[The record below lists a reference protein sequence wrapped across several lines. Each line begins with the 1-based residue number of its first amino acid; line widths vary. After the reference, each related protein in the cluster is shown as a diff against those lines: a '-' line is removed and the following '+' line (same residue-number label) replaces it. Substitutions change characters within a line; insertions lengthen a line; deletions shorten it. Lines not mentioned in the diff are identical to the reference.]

1 MLVYK
6 KKSYISKKSRV
17 LPMSRFTNSKLGD
30 YSYVGIFA
38 YVNNTTIGKYCSISM
53 NFKAGMGQH
62 PTKLLSSSP
71 FFYSNK
77 HVLKDKLDVA
87 KGIFQEYEDIKI
99 GNDVWIG
106 TDVFIM
112 DGVTVGDGAIIGS
125 KAVVVNDVPDYAIV
139 GGVPAKV
146 IKHRFS
152 EEIIKE
158 LKKIRWWDWDIEKIK
173 RNKNIFSKEL
183 NMRILKKIVE

>member
-1 MLVYK
+1 MFVYK
-6 KKSYISKKSRV
+6 RKSFISKKGRV

-38 YVNNTTIGKYCSISM
+38 YVNNTTIGKFCSISM
-53 NFKAGMGQH
+53 NFKSGMGQH

-77 HVLKDKLDVA
+77 HVLKDKLNVEE
-87 KGIFQEYEDIKI
+87 GIFQEYEDIKI

-158 LKKIRWWDWDIEKIK
+158 LKKLRWWDWDIEKIE

-183 NMRILKKIVE
+183 NMEILNNIIE